1 MKKVSGRAIFP
12 LILAI
17 VLLAGTVLLC
27 VRYFVKAGEWVT
39 FSGSPHV
46 YTGVNLDGGIVTD
59 RDGTLLLDSTD
70 GRTYSAD
77 AVTRTATMHLLG
89 DRYGYIQAPLLG
101 SFADDMI
108 GFDKINGLYGAE
120 GTEANAALTLS
131 AAAQTAAYQA
141 LGNYHGTVGVYNYK
155 TGEILC
161 AVTSPSYDP
170 DNMPDVDADTS
181 GAYEGV
187 YVNRFFQAAY
197 TPGSIFKIVT
207 LAAAIETVPD
217 WESLTFTCE
226 GKTIIGGQEIIC
238 EGVHGTIT
246 LKQALAHSCNVAF
259 GELAGKVGTKALM
272 EYAEKLGLSES
283 FECDGIPVK
292 AGTVDL
298 KDADAGDLAW
308 AGIGQYTDQVNAL
321 TFMRAMGRIAGG
333 GTGAE
338 PYLMAKITRGEKT
351 AYEAKT
357 ETSSRAL
364 KAETAA
370 KLTEYLRNN
379 VATMY
384 GDWQFGGLNVCAKS
398 GTAEHEGETADA
410 MFAGFC
416 VDENCPL
423 AFVVFVENG
432 GSGQRSGRADRRK
445 GFAGLRCGNQ
455 QINWGLTNAAVLCMI
470 MGLFREVTRNGPGF
484 DRRLIS
490 GVVSKWS

>member
-46 YTGVNLDGGIVTD
+46 YTGVNLDGGVVTD

-181 GAYEGV
+181 GAYDGV

-217 WESLTFTCE
+217 WENLTFTCE

-333 GTGAE
+333 GTAAE

-432 GSGQRSGRADRRK
+432 GSGSAV
-445 GFAGLRCGNQ
+445 
-455 QINWGLTNAAVLCMI
+455 AAPIAAKVLQVCAAAM
-470 MGLFREVTRNGPGF
+470 NG
-484 DRRLIS
+484 
-490 GVVSKWS
+490 

>member
-46 YTGVNLDGGIVTD
+46 YTGVNLDGGVVYD

-272 EYAEKLGLSES
+272 EYAEKLGLTES

-432 GSGQRSGRADRRK
+432 GSGSAVAAPIAAKVLQVCA
-445 GFAGLRCGNQ
+445 AA
-455 QINWGLTNAAVLCMI
+455 IN
-470 MGLFREVTRNGPGF
+470 R
-484 DRRLIS
+484 
-490 GVVSKWS
+490 

>member
-27 VRYFVKAGEWVT
+27 VRYFAKADEWVT

-46 YTGVNLDGGIVTD
+46 YTGVNLDGGVVTD
-59 RDGTLLLDSTD
+59 RDGALLLDSTD

-170 DNMPDVDADTS
+170 DSMPDVDADTS
-181 GAYEGV
+181 GVYDGV

-432 GSGQRSGRADRRK
+432 GSGSAVAAPIAAKVLQVCA
-445 GFAGLRCGNQ
+445 AA
-455 QINWGLTNAAVLCMI
+455 IN
-470 MGLFREVTRNGPGF
+470 R
-484 DRRLIS
+484 
-490 GVVSKWS
+490 

>member
-27 VRYFVKAGEWVT
+27 VRYFAKADEWVT

-46 YTGVNLDGGIVTD
+46 YTGVNLDGGVVTD

-101 SFADDMI
+101 NFADDMI

-181 GAYEGV
+181 GAYDGV

-272 EYAEKLGLSES
+272 EYAEKLGLTES

-432 GSGQRSGRADRRK
+432 GSGSAVAAPIAAKVLQVCA
-445 GFAGLRCGNQ
+445 AA
-455 QINWGLTNAAVLCMI
+455 IN
-470 MGLFREVTRNGPGF
+470 R
-484 DRRLIS
+484 
-490 GVVSKWS
+490 

>member
-27 VRYFVKAGEWVT
+27 VRYFAKADEWVT

-46 YTGVNLDGGIVTD
+46 YTGVNLDGGVVTD

-70 GRTYSAD
+70 GRTYSTD

-108 GFDKINGLYGAE
+108 GFDKINGLYGGE

-181 GAYEGV
+181 GAYDGV

-217 WESLTFTCE
+217 WENLTFTCE

-298 KDADAGDLAW
+298 KDADTGDLAW

-432 GSGQRSGRADRRK
+432 GSGSAVAAPVAAKVLQVCA
-445 GFAGLRCGNQ
+445 AA
-455 QINWGLTNAAVLCMI
+455 IN
-470 MGLFREVTRNGPGF
+470 R
-484 DRRLIS
+484 
-490 GVVSKWS
+490 

>member
-46 YTGVNLDGGIVTD
+46 YTGVNLDGGVVTD

-181 GAYEGV
+181 GAYDGV

-217 WESLTFTCE
+217 WENLTFTCE

-351 AYEAKT
+351 VYEAKT

-432 GSGQRSGRADRRK
+432 GSGSAV
-445 GFAGLRCGNQ
+445 
-455 QINWGLTNAAVLCMI
+455 AAPIAAKVLQVCAAAM
-470 MGLFREVTRNGPGF
+470 NG
-484 DRRLIS
+484 
-490 GVVSKWS
+490 

>member
-27 VRYFVKAGEWVT
+27 VRYFAKADEWVT

-46 YTGVNLDGGIVTD
+46 YTGVNLDGGVVTD

-181 GAYEGV
+181 GAYDGV

-217 WESLTFTCE
+217 WENLTFTCV

-259 GELAGKVGTKALM
+259 GELAGEVGTKALM

-370 KLTEYLRNN
+370 KMTEYLRNN

-384 GDWQFGGLNVCAKS
+384 GDGQFSGLNVCAKS

-432 GSGQRSGRADRRK
+432 GSGSAV
-445 GFAGLRCGNQ
+445 
-455 QINWGLTNAAVLCMI
+455 AAPIAAKVLQVCAAAM
-470 MGLFREVTRNGPGF
+470 NG
-484 DRRLIS
+484 
-490 GVVSKWS
+490 

>member
-27 VRYFVKAGEWVT
+27 VRYFAKADEWVT

-46 YTGVNLDGGIVTD
+46 YTGVNLDGGVVTD

-181 GAYEGV
+181 GAYDGV

-217 WESLTFTCE
+217 WENLTFTCE

-364 KAETAA
+364 TAETAA

-432 GSGQRSGRADRRK
+432 GSGSAVAAPIAAKVLQVCA
-445 GFAGLRCGNQ
+445 AA
-455 QINWGLTNAAVLCMI
+455 IN
-470 MGLFREVTRNGPGF
+470 R
-484 DRRLIS
+484 
-490 GVVSKWS
+490 

>member
-27 VRYFVKAGEWVT
+27 VRYFAKADEWVT

-46 YTGVNLDGGIVTD
+46 YTGVNLDGGVVTD

-181 GAYEGV
+181 GAYDGV

-423 AFVVFVENG
+423 AFVVFAENG
-432 GSGQRSGRADRRK
+432 GSGSAVAAPIAAKVLQVCA
-445 GFAGLRCGNQ
+445 AA
-455 QINWGLTNAAVLCMI
+455 IN
-470 MGLFREVTRNGPGF
+470 R
-484 DRRLIS
+484 
-490 GVVSKWS
+490 

>member
-27 VRYFVKAGEWVT
+27 VRYFAKADEWVT

-46 YTGVNLDGGIVTD
+46 YTGVNLDGGVVTD

-70 GRTYSAD
+70 GRTYSDD
-77 AVTRTATMHLLG
+77 AATRTATMHLLG

-131 AAAQTAAYQA
+131 TAAQTAAYQA

-181 GAYEGV
+181 GAYDGV

-217 WESLTFTCE
+217 WENLTFTCE

-259 GELAGKVGTKALM
+259 GELAGEVGTKALM

-351 AYEAKT
+351 VYEAKT
-357 ETSSRAL
+357 EMSSRAL

-370 KLTEYLRNN
+370 KMTEYLRNN
-379 VATMY
+379 VATIY
-384 GDWQFGGLNVCAKS
+384 GDGQFSGLNVCAKS

-432 GSGQRSGRADRRK
+432 GSGSAVAAPIAAKVLQVCA
-445 GFAGLRCGNQ
+445 AA
-455 QINWGLTNAAVLCMI
+455 IN
-470 MGLFREVTRNGPGF
+470 R
-484 DRRLIS
+484 
-490 GVVSKWS
+490 

>member
-27 VRYFVKAGEWVT
+27 IRYFAKADEWVT

-46 YTGVNLDGGIVTD
+46 YTGVNLDGGVVYD
-59 RDGTLLLDSTD
+59 RNGTLLLDSTD
-70 GRTYSAD
+70 GRTYSDD
-77 AVTRTATMHLLG
+77 AATRAATMHLLG

-120 GTEANAALTLS
+120 GTEANASLTLS

-170 DNMPDVDADTS
+170 DNMPDVDTDTS
-181 GAYEGV
+181 GRYDGV

-226 GKTIIGGQEIIC
+226 GKSIIGGQEIIC

-259 GELAGKVGTKALM
+259 GELAGKIGAKTLM
-272 EYAEKLGLSES
+272 EYAEKLGLTES
-283 FECDGIPVK
+283 FECDGVPVK

-321 TFMRAMGRIAGG
+321 TFLRAMGRIAGG

-338 PYLMAKITRGEKT
+338 PYLMAKIVRGEKT
-351 AYEAKT
+351 TYEAKT
-357 ETSSRAL
+357 GMSGRAL
-364 KAETAA
+364 ESETAA

-379 VATMY
+379 VAVMY
-384 GDWQFGGLNVCAKS
+384 GDWQFSGLNVCAKS
-398 GTAEHEGETADA
+398 GTAEHEGEAADA

-416 VDENCPL
+416 MDENCPL

-432 GSGQRSGRADRRK
+432 GSGSAVAAPIAAKVLLACAADL
-445 GFAGLRCGNQ
+445 GA
-455 QINWGLTNAAVLCMI
+455 
-470 MGLFREVTRNGPGF
+470 
-484 DRRLIS
+484 
-490 GVVSKWS
+490 

>member
-27 VRYFVKAGEWVT
+27 VRYFAKADEWVT

-46 YTGVNLDGGIVTD
+46 YTGVNLDGGVVTD

-181 GAYEGV
+181 GAYDGV

-217 WESLTFTCE
+217 WENLTFTCE

-321 TFMRAMGRIAGG
+321 TFMRAMGRIARG

-384 GDWQFGGLNVCAKS
+384 GDGQFGGLNVCAKS

-416 VDENCPL
+416 ADENCPL

-432 GSGQRSGRADRRK
+432 GSGSAV
-445 GFAGLRCGNQ
+445 
-455 QINWGLTNAAVLCMI
+455 AAPIAAKVLQVCAAAM
-470 MGLFREVTRNGPGF
+470 NG
-484 DRRLIS
+484 
-490 GVVSKWS
+490 

>member
-27 VRYFVKAGEWVT
+27 VRYFAKADEWVT

-46 YTGVNLDGGIVTD
+46 YTGVNLDGGVVTD

-181 GAYEGV
+181 GAYDGV

-259 GELAGKVGTKALM
+259 GELAGEVGTKALM
-272 EYAEKLGLSES
+272 EYAEKLGLTES

-292 AGTVDL
+292 AGPVDL

-357 ETSSRAL
+357 EMSSRAL

-384 GDWQFGGLNVCAKS
+384 GDGQFGGLNVCAKS

-432 GSGQRSGRADRRK
+432 GSGSAVAAPIAAKVLQV
-445 GFAGLRCGNQ
+445 CGAA
-455 QINWGLTNAAVLCMI
+455 IN
-470 MGLFREVTRNGPGF
+470 R
-484 DRRLIS
+484 
-490 GVVSKWS
+490 

>member
-27 VRYFVKAGEWVT
+27 VRYFAKADGWVT

-46 YTGVNLDGGIVTD
+46 YTGVNLDGGVVTD

-70 GRTYSAD
+70 GRTYSDD
-77 AVTRTATMHLLG
+77 AATRTATMHLLG

-101 SFADDMI
+101 SFADYMI

-181 GAYEGV
+181 GAYDGV

-217 WESLTFTCE
+217 WENLTFTCE

-370 KLTEYLRNN
+370 KMTEYLRNN
-379 VATMY
+379 VATIY
-384 GDWQFGGLNVCAKS
+384 GDGQFSGLNVCAKS

-432 GSGQRSGRADRRK
+432 GSGSAV
-445 GFAGLRCGNQ
+445 
-455 QINWGLTNAAVLCMI
+455 AAPIAAKVLQVCAAAM
-470 MGLFREVTRNGPGF
+470 NG
-484 DRRLIS
+484 
-490 GVVSKWS
+490 

>member
-27 VRYFVKAGEWVT
+27 VRYFAKADEWVT

-46 YTGVNLDGGIVTD
+46 YTGVNLDGGVVND

-181 GAYEGV
+181 GAYDGV

-217 WESLTFTCE
+217 WENLTFTCE

-423 AFVVFVENG
+423 AFAVFVENG
-432 GSGQRSGRADRRK
+432 GSGSAVAAPIAAKVLQVCA
-445 GFAGLRCGNQ
+445 AA
-455 QINWGLTNAAVLCMI
+455 IN
-470 MGLFREVTRNGPGF
+470 R
-484 DRRLIS
+484 
-490 GVVSKWS
+490 

>member
-27 VRYFVKAGEWVT
+27 VRYFAKADEWVT

-46 YTGVNLDGGIVTD
+46 YTGVNLDGGVVTD

-131 AAAQTAAYQA
+131 AAVQTAAYQA

-155 TGEILC
+155 NGEILC

-181 GAYEGV
+181 GAYDGV

-217 WESLTFTCE
+217 WENLTFTCE

-272 EYAEKLGLSES
+272 EYAEKLGLTES

-432 GSGQRSGRADRRK
+432 GSGSAVAAPIAAKVLQVCA
-445 GFAGLRCGNQ
+445 AA
-455 QINWGLTNAAVLCMI
+455 IN
-470 MGLFREVTRNGPGF
+470 R
-484 DRRLIS
+484 
-490 GVVSKWS
+490 

>member
-27 VRYFVKAGEWVT
+27 VRYFAKADEWVT

-46 YTGVNLDGGIVTD
+46 YTGVNLDGGVVND

-181 GAYEGV
+181 GAYDGV

-217 WESLTFTCE
+217 WENLTFTCE

-398 GTAEHEGETADA
+398 GTAEHEGEAADA

-432 GSGQRSGRADRRK
+432 GSGSAVAAPIAAKVLQVCA
-445 GFAGLRCGNQ
+445 AA
-455 QINWGLTNAAVLCMI
+455 IN
-470 MGLFREVTRNGPGF
+470 R
-484 DRRLIS
+484 
-490 GVVSKWS
+490 

>member
-27 VRYFVKAGEWVT
+27 VRYFAKADEWVT

-46 YTGVNLDGGIVTD
+46 YTGVNLDGGVVTD

-70 GRTYSAD
+70 GRNYSAD
-77 AVTRTATMHLLG
+77 AATRTATMHLLG

-181 GAYEGV
+181 GAYDGV

-197 TPGSIFKIVT
+197 TPGSIYKIVT

-217 WESLTFTCE
+217 WENLTFTCE

-432 GSGQRSGRADRRK
+432 GSGSAV
-445 GFAGLRCGNQ
+445 
-455 QINWGLTNAAVLCMI
+455 AAPIAAKVLQVCAAAM
-470 MGLFREVTRNGPGF
+470 NG
-484 DRRLIS
+484 
-490 GVVSKWS
+490 

>member
-27 VRYFVKAGEWVT
+27 VRYFVKADEWVT

-46 YTGVNLDGGIVTD
+46 YTGVNLDGGVVYD

-181 GAYEGV
+181 GAYDGV

-217 WESLTFTCE
+217 WENLTFTCE

-272 EYAEKLGLSES
+272 EYADKLGLSES

-333 GTGAE
+333 GTGAD

-432 GSGQRSGRADRRK
+432 GSGSAVAAPIAAKVLQVCA
-445 GFAGLRCGNQ
+445 AA
-455 QINWGLTNAAVLCMI
+455 IN
-470 MGLFREVTRNGPGF
+470 R
-484 DRRLIS
+484 
-490 GVVSKWS
+490 

>member
-46 YTGVNLDGGIVTD
+46 YTGVNLDGGVVTD

-181 GAYEGV
+181 GAYDGV

-217 WESLTFTCE
+217 WENLTFTCE
-226 GKTIIGGQEIIC
+226 GEAIIGGQEIIC

-333 GTGAE
+333 GTGAV

-410 MFAGFC
+410 MCAGCC

-432 GSGQRSGRADRRK
+432 GSGSAVAAPIAAKVLQVCA
-445 GFAGLRCGNQ
+445 AA
-455 QINWGLTNAAVLCMI
+455 IN
-470 MGLFREVTRNGPGF
+470 R
-484 DRRLIS
+484 
-490 GVVSKWS
+490 

>member
-27 VRYFVKAGEWVT
+27 VRYFAKADEWVT

-46 YTGVNLDGGIVTD
+46 YTGVNLDGGVVTD

-170 DNMPDVDADTS
+170 DNMPDVEADTS
-181 GAYEGV
+181 GAYDGV

-217 WESLTFTCE
+217 WENLTFTCE

-333 GTGAE
+333 GTGAD

-432 GSGQRSGRADRRK
+432 GSGSAVAAPIAAKVLQVCA
-445 GFAGLRCGNQ
+445 AA
-455 QINWGLTNAAVLCMI
+455 IN
-470 MGLFREVTRNGPGF
+470 R
-484 DRRLIS
+484 
-490 GVVSKWS
+490 

>member
-27 VRYFVKAGEWVT
+27 VRYFAKADEWVT

-46 YTGVNLDGGIVTD
+46 YTGVNLDGGVVTD

-120 GTEANAALTLS
+120 GTEANAALTLR

-181 GAYEGV
+181 GAYDGV

-217 WESLTFTCE
+217 WENLTFTCE

-432 GSGQRSGRADRRK
+432 GSGSAVAAPIAAKVLQVCA
-445 GFAGLRCGNQ
+445 AA
-455 QINWGLTNAAVLCMI
+455 IN
-470 MGLFREVTRNGPGF
+470 R
-484 DRRLIS
+484 
-490 GVVSKWS
+490 

>member
-27 VRYFVKAGEWVT
+27 VRYFAKADEWVT

-46 YTGVNLDGGIVTD
+46 YTGVNLDGGVVTD

-181 GAYEGV
+181 GAYDGV

-217 WESLTFTCE
+217 WENLTFTCE

-259 GELAGKVGTKALM
+259 GELAEKVGTKTLM

-432 GSGQRSGRADRRK
+432 GSGSAVAAPIAAKVLQVCA
-445 GFAGLRCGNQ
+445 AA
-455 QINWGLTNAAVLCMI
+455 ING
-470 MGLFREVTRNGPGF
+470 
-484 DRRLIS
+484 
-490 GVVSKWS
+490 

>member
-181 GAYEGV
+181 GAYDGV

-217 WESLTFTCE
+217 WENLTFTCE

-398 GTAEHEGETADA
+398 GTAEHEGKTADA

-432 GSGQRSGRADRRK
+432 GSGSAV
-445 GFAGLRCGNQ
+445 
-455 QINWGLTNAAVLCMI
+455 AAPIAAKVLQVCAAAM
-470 MGLFREVTRNGPGF
+470 NG
-484 DRRLIS
+484 
-490 GVVSKWS
+490 

>member
-27 VRYFVKAGEWVT
+27 VRYFAKAGEWVT

-46 YTGVNLDGGIVTD
+46 YTGVNLDGGVVTD

-181 GAYEGV
+181 GAYDGV

-217 WESLTFTCE
+217 WENLTFTCE

-384 GDWQFGGLNVCAKS
+384 GDWQFGGLNVSAKS

-423 AFVVFVENG
+423 AFAVFVENG
-432 GSGQRSGRADRRK
+432 GSGSAV
-445 GFAGLRCGNQ
+445 
-455 QINWGLTNAAVLCMI
+455 AAPIAAKVLQVCAAAM
-470 MGLFREVTRNGPGF
+470 NG
-484 DRRLIS
+484 
-490 GVVSKWS
+490 

>member
-27 VRYFVKAGEWVT
+27 VRYFAKADEWVT

-46 YTGVNLDGGIVTD
+46 YTGVNLDGGVVTD

-170 DNMPDVDADTS
+170 DNMPDVEADTS
-181 GAYEGV
+181 GAYDGV

-259 GELAGKVGTKALM
+259 GELAGEVGTKALM

-351 AYEAKT
+351 VYEAKT
-357 ETSSRAL
+357 EMSSRAL

-370 KLTEYLRNN
+370 KMTEYLRNN
-379 VATMY
+379 VATIY
-384 GDWQFGGLNVCAKS
+384 GDGQFSGLNVCAKS

-432 GSGQRSGRADRRK
+432 GSGSAVAAPIAAKVLQVCA
-445 GFAGLRCGNQ
+445 AA
-455 QINWGLTNAAVLCMI
+455 IN
-470 MGLFREVTRNGPGF
+470 R
-484 DRRLIS
+484 
-490 GVVSKWS
+490 

>member
-27 VRYFVKAGEWVT
+27 VRYFAKADEWVT

-46 YTGVNLDGGIVTD
+46 YTGVNLDGGVVTD

-181 GAYEGV
+181 GVYDGV

-333 GTGAE
+333 GTGAD

-432 GSGQRSGRADRRK
+432 GSGSAV
-445 GFAGLRCGNQ
+445 
-455 QINWGLTNAAVLCMI
+455 AAPIAAKVLQVCAAAM
-470 MGLFREVTRNGPGF
+470 NG
-484 DRRLIS
+484 
-490 GVVSKWS
+490 

>member
-27 VRYFVKAGEWVT
+27 VRYFAKADEWVT

-46 YTGVNLDGGIVTD
+46 YTGVNLDGGVVTD

-170 DNMPDVDADTS
+170 DNMPDVEADTS
-181 GAYEGV
+181 GAYDGV

-379 VATMY
+379 VATIY
-384 GDWQFGGLNVCAKS
+384 GDGQFGGLNVCAKS

-432 GSGQRSGRADRRK
+432 GSGSAVAAPIAAKVLQVCA
-445 GFAGLRCGNQ
+445 AA
-455 QINWGLTNAAVLCMI
+455 IN
-470 MGLFREVTRNGPGF
+470 R
-484 DRRLIS
+484 
-490 GVVSKWS
+490 

>member
-27 VRYFVKAGEWVT
+27 VRYFAKADGWVT

-46 YTGVNLDGGIVTD
+46 YTGVNLDGGVVTD

-181 GAYEGV
+181 GTYDGV

-217 WESLTFTCE
+217 WENLTFTCE

-370 KLTEYLRNN
+370 KMTEYLRNN
-379 VATMY
+379 VATIY
-384 GDWQFGGLNVCAKS
+384 GDGQFSGLNVCAKS

-432 GSGQRSGRADRRK
+432 GSGSAVAAPIAAKALQVCA
-445 GFAGLRCGNQ
+445 AA
-455 QINWGLTNAAVLCMI
+455 IN
-470 MGLFREVTRNGPGF
+470 R
-484 DRRLIS
+484 
-490 GVVSKWS
+490 

>member
-27 VRYFVKAGEWVT
+27 VRYFAKADEWVT

-46 YTGVNLDGGIVTD
+46 YTGVNLDGGVVTD

-181 GAYEGV
+181 GAYDGV

-217 WESLTFTCE
+217 WENLTFTCE

-283 FECDGIPVK
+283 FGCDGIPVK

-379 VATMY
+379 VATIY
-384 GDWQFGGLNVCAKS
+384 GDGQFSGLNVCAKS

-432 GSGQRSGRADRRK
+432 GSGSAVAAPIAAKVLQVCA
-445 GFAGLRCGNQ
+445 AA
-455 QINWGLTNAAVLCMI
+455 IN
-470 MGLFREVTRNGPGF
+470 R
-484 DRRLIS
+484 
-490 GVVSKWS
+490 

>member
-27 VRYFVKAGEWVT
+27 VRYFAKADEWVT

-46 YTGVNLDGGIVTD
+46 YTGVNLDGGVVTD

-181 GAYEGV
+181 GAYDGV

-217 WESLTFTCE
+217 WENLTFTCE

-364 KAETAA
+364 TAETAA

-384 GDWQFGGLNVCAKS
+384 GDGQFGGLNVCAKS

-432 GSGQRSGRADRRK
+432 GSGSAVAAPIAAKVLQVCA
-445 GFAGLRCGNQ
+445 AA
-455 QINWGLTNAAVLCMI
+455 IN
-470 MGLFREVTRNGPGF
+470 R
-484 DRRLIS
+484 
-490 GVVSKWS
+490 

>member
-1 MKKVSGRAIFP
+1 MTKVSGRAIFP

-27 VRYFVKAGEWVT
+27 VRYFAKADEWVT

-46 YTGVNLDGGIVTD
+46 YTGVNLDGGVVTD

-70 GRTYSAD
+70 GRNYSAD
-77 AVTRTATMHLLG
+77 AATRTATMHLLG

-181 GAYEGV
+181 GAYDGV

-217 WESLTFTCE
+217 WENLTFTCE

-384 GDWQFGGLNVCAKS
+384 GDGQFGGLNVCAKS

-432 GSGQRSGRADRRK
+432 GSGSAVAAPVAAKVLQVCA
-445 GFAGLRCGNQ
+445 AA
-455 QINWGLTNAAVLCMI
+455 IN
-470 MGLFREVTRNGPGF
+470 R
-484 DRRLIS
+484 
-490 GVVSKWS
+490 

>member
-1 MKKVSGRAIFP
+1 MKKVSGRATFP

-27 VRYFVKAGEWVT
+27 VRYFAKADEWVT

-46 YTGVNLDGGIVTD
+46 YTGVNLDGGVVTD

-181 GAYEGV
+181 GAYDGV

-321 TFMRAMGRIAGG
+321 TFLRAMGRIAGG
-333 GTGAE
+333 GTAAE

-416 VDENCPL
+416 VEENCPL

-432 GSGQRSGRADRRK
+432 GSGSAV
-445 GFAGLRCGNQ
+445 
-455 QINWGLTNAAVLCMI
+455 AAPIAAKVLQVCAAE
-470 MGLFREVTRNGPGF
+470 LQ
-484 DRRLIS
+484 
-490 GVVSKWS
+490 

>member
-27 VRYFVKAGEWVT
+27 VRYFAKADEWVT

-46 YTGVNLDGGIVTD
+46 YTGVNLYGGVVTD

-70 GRTYSAD
+70 GRTYSDD
-77 AVTRTATMHLLG
+77 AATRTATMHLLG

-181 GAYEGV
+181 GAYDGV

-217 WESLTFTCE
+217 WENLTFTCE

-272 EYAEKLGLSES
+272 EYAEKLGLTES
-283 FECDGIPVK
+283 FACDGIPVK

-321 TFMRAMGRIAGG
+321 TFLRAMGRIAGG

-432 GSGQRSGRADRRK
+432 GSGSAV
-445 GFAGLRCGNQ
+445 
-455 QINWGLTNAAVLCMI
+455 AAPIAAKVLQVCAAE
-470 MGLFREVTRNGPGF
+470 LQ
-484 DRRLIS
+484 
-490 GVVSKWS
+490 

>member
-17 VLLAGTVLLC
+17 VLLAGTALLC
-27 VRYFVKAGEWVT
+27 VRYFAKADEWVT

-46 YTGVNLDGGIVTD
+46 YTGVNLDGGVVTD

-181 GAYEGV
+181 GAYDGV

-217 WESLTFTCE
+217 WENLTFTCE

-432 GSGQRSGRADRRK
+432 GSGSAVAAPIAAKVLQVCA
-445 GFAGLRCGNQ
+445 AA
-455 QINWGLTNAAVLCMI
+455 IN
-470 MGLFREVTRNGPGF
+470 R
-484 DRRLIS
+484 
-490 GVVSKWS
+490 

>member
-27 VRYFVKAGEWVT
+27 VRYFAKADEWVT

-46 YTGVNLDGGIVTD
+46 YTGVNLDGGVVTD

-181 GAYEGV
+181 GAYDGV

-217 WESLTFTCE
+217 WENLTFTCE

-259 GELAGKVGTKALM
+259 GELARKVGTKALM

-398 GTAEHEGETADA
+398 GTAEHEGKTADA

-432 GSGQRSGRADRRK
+432 GSGSAVAAPIAAKVLQVCA
-445 GFAGLRCGNQ
+445 AA
-455 QINWGLTNAAVLCMI
+455 IN
-470 MGLFREVTRNGPGF
+470 R
-484 DRRLIS
+484 
-490 GVVSKWS
+490 

>member
-27 VRYFVKAGEWVT
+27 VRYFAKADEWVT

-46 YTGVNLDGGIVTD
+46 YTGVNLDGGVVTD

-161 AVTSPSYDP
+161 SVTSPSYDP

-181 GAYEGV
+181 GAYDGV

-217 WESLTFTCE
+217 WENLTFTCE

-321 TFMRAMGRIAGG
+321 TFMRAMGLIAGG

-370 KLTEYLRNN
+370 KMTEYLRNN
-379 VATMY
+379 VATIY
-384 GDWQFGGLNVCAKS
+384 GDGQFSGLNVCAKS
-398 GTAEHEGETADA
+398 GTAEHEGKTADA

-432 GSGQRSGRADRRK
+432 GSGSAVAAPIAAKVLQVCA
-445 GFAGLRCGNQ
+445 AA
-455 QINWGLTNAAVLCMI
+455 IN
-470 MGLFREVTRNGPGF
+470 R
-484 DRRLIS
+484 
-490 GVVSKWS
+490 

>member
-17 VLLAGTVLLC
+17 VLLAGTALLC
-27 VRYFVKAGEWVT
+27 VRYFAKADEWVT

-46 YTGVNLDGGIVTD
+46 YTGVNLDGGVVTD

-181 GAYEGV
+181 GAYDGV

-217 WESLTFTCE
+217 WENLTFTCE

-272 EYAEKLGLSES
+272 EYAEKLGLTES

-432 GSGQRSGRADRRK
+432 GSGSAV
-445 GFAGLRCGNQ
+445 
-455 QINWGLTNAAVLCMI
+455 AAPIAAKVLQVCAAAM
-470 MGLFREVTRNGPGF
+470 NG
-484 DRRLIS
+484 
-490 GVVSKWS
+490 

>member
-17 VLLAGTVLLC
+17 FLLAGTVLLC
-27 VRYFVKAGEWVT
+27 VRYFAKADEWVT

-46 YTGVNLDGGIVTD
+46 YTGVNLDGGVVTD

-181 GAYEGV
+181 GAYDGV

-217 WESLTFTCE
+217 WENLTFTCE

-370 KLTEYLRNN
+370 KMTEYLRNN
-379 VATMY
+379 VATIY
-384 GDWQFGGLNVCAKS
+384 GDGQFSGLNVCAKS

-432 GSGQRSGRADRRK
+432 GSGSAVAAPIAAKVLQVCA
-445 GFAGLRCGNQ
+445 AA
-455 QINWGLTNAAVLCMI
+455 IN
-470 MGLFREVTRNGPGF
+470 R
-484 DRRLIS
+484 
-490 GVVSKWS
+490 